1 MDYNMSEQ
9 YLSEEEIEVS
19 KDFSETADV
28 FGRLEEDWFYIND
41 DIKKLTPKML
51 EEIPKYSMIKFGI
64 SFDDYLT
71 KKEGDKTVSIFSEDL
86 KDLAFYSNFDKPLE
100 KLPESLEI
108 LYLETRKQSY
118 SLNILPDTL
127 KFLNLGLIRTSRYS
141 ALRLQEKTTK
151 LPKELEFFSL
161 SLGELT
167 NFELEEFPEKLKT
180 FHFFNHEL
188 EPVFLPPLPDSLEE
202 LELNDETN
210 HPFLNKYLPNLK
222 TLRGGY
228 YFNLPLDN
236 LPPDMELISIR
247 QLALFEEGTFN
258 QPLCKDG
265 KTILPENLQEFR
277 LETNVLTYPIVD
289 FPKKLK
295 ILHLDV
301 NCEINIDNLAE
312 GLEELTIMSGH
323 HLPFSGSFDNLP
335 STLKKLKICYCKWDK
350 PLDNLPGNLEKLFLL
365 PDNYTQSVDNLPT
378 GLKYLEVNLNGNQ
391 RIHNLPTGLEYLRV
405 NTNSKYSQPI
415 LNLPPGLK
423 YLNFNN
429 QFDSEIVELPE
440 SLEWVKVGMNYT
452 FINDLKT
459 RYGEK
464 VKIRPKRTNYDT
476 VTYDSYTG

>member
-71 KKEGDKTVSIFSEDL
+71 KKEGDKTVSIFSEEL

-108 LYLETRKQSY
+108 LYLETRKYSY

-127 KFLNLGLIRTSRYS
+127 KCLNLGLIRTSRYS

-161 SLGELT
+161 CLGELT
-167 NFELEEFPEKLKT
+167 NFELEEFPEKLET

-210 HPFLNKYLPNLK
+210 HPFLNKYFPNLK

-295 ILHLDV
+295 I
-301 NCEINIDNLAE
+301 
-312 GLEELTIMSGH
+312 
-323 HLPFSGSFDNLP
+323 
-335 STLKKLKICYCKWDK
+335 CYCKWDK
-350 PLDNLPGNLEKLFLL
+350 PLDNLPANLEKLFLL
-365 PDNYTQSVDNLPT
+365 PDNYTHSVDNLPP

-391 RIHNLPTGLEYLRV
+391 RIYNLPTGLEYLRV

-429 QFDSEIVELPE
+429 HFDSEIVELPE
-440 SLEWVKVGMNYT
+440 SLEWVKVGINYT